1 MNKLIEYF
9 IHNKRLNYALLIFLA
24 YMGINAYM
32 NIPKEMFPDVELEK
46 ISVRGSYAGASAANM
61 DKMAVR
67 DIEDAISN
75 INGINKTETT
85 ITPGNFTIL
94 LTLNENADRDNILDK
109 VKDAVALSK
118 QYLPSDMNEPT
129 ATLIDKTKSLIKLA
143 VSSDKLSVG
152 ELTEVAQDVKSK
164 LSKIKDISDISIRGD
179 SDEEVLI
186 KVNSQAVLAYGLN
199 PSSVTKAIANLSYI
213 FPIGDIE
220 ERGNFAYISTVSG
233 KPDVKSYKDSILE
246 IDSKY
251 VRLGD
256 IAEVSIEYPQT
267 TTLATFNNK
276 KTLTLV
282 ISKASK
288 GNSIELSKTL
298 RAYVKKISKNYN
310 DVVFNFYQ
318 DSSKPIRE
326 RLDTVISNLMLGLIL
341 VFFSMYVLIN
351 LRIAF
356 IVALGIPFS
365 FIIGLLFIYY
375 MGYSINIVSLLG
387 ALIVIGIVVDDA
399 IVVSENIQRHI
410 DDGMDSVK
418 AAILGVKEMML
429 PVTLATVTTV
439 AAFLPIFLMHG
450 EIALFLIL
458 IPIVVVM
465 ILLGS
470 LIESFL
476 FLPLHASEF
485 LKKSHNLVDWKP
497 IQDKYEKI
505 LHFNIKYKKSFLVAF
520 LVLIPLLSVITAK
533 SMKFQFFPNFDG
545 SNLYISG
552 KMDINTPLEDTFK
565 VAKEIEAEL
574 RKHAKEFSLKS
585 TSATSGYRRSLSGE
599 SEHNN
604 NVFYITLE
612 LYDRTETSWINK
624 YINPILNFT
633 FDFNDP
639 QKIREKRTF
648 ELSPRARE
656 IISKFKDKYNM
667 VELGVT
673 EDKPGLIRS
682 DIQINL
688 SGINDAEL
696 EKGIKK
702 LEKKLSS
709 IQGVSNYSDNIRYGK
724 REYKIK
730 VNSYGESLGLS
741 EASIAKTLSEYFLE
755 SRKSTTFNDRGV
767 MEIKTEDL
775 YKDTTKTLFDFN
787 IDVGDGR
794 FVKLTDVAEILTV
807 RDYEKIDKLNGEI
820 VKTVFA
826 NVDKRK
832 ITPEEV
838 LSQLDSTFDEI
849 KDSGIEVNLL
859 GEKEKNKQLKGDM
872 KDTVILA
879 MFLIF
884 LTLLLIFSKVKYVL
898 MVMSVIPLSI
908 LGAFLGHKLLGIPLT
923 MPSIIGILGLA
934 GVVINDGI
942 IMLDFL
948 HGTHDSDEFFKRAKL
963 RLRPII
969 ITSLTTFL
977 GLFSLIFYATGQAV
991 ILQPIAVSIGFGLL
1005 WGTAL
1010 NLIYLPTLYA
1020 MVNGIRPSSKM
1031 PDTEHPKA
1039 EIQKVQ

>member
-1 MNKLIEYF
+1 MIKLIEYF

-24 YMGINAYM
+24 YLGVNAYM

-94 LTLNENADRDNILDK
+94 LTLNENANRENILDK

-129 ATLIDKTKSLIKLA
+129 ATLVDKISSLIKLS
-143 VSSDKLSVG
+143 VSSDKLTVG
-152 ELTEVAQDVKSK
+152 ELTEIAQDVKSK

-179 SDEEVLI
+179 SDEQVSI

-220 ERGNFAYISTVSG
+220 ERGNFAYISTVNG
-233 KPDVKSYKDSILE
+233 KADVKGYNESILE
-246 IDSKY
+246 IDSKF
-251 VRLGD
+251 VKLGD
-256 IAEVSIEYPQT
+256 IAEVKIEYPQT
-267 TTLATFNNK
+267 TTLSSFNNNT
-276 KTLTLV
+276 TLTLV
-282 ISKASK
+282 ISKSEK

-298 RAYVKKISKNYN
+298 REYVKKISKNY
-310 DVVFNFYQ
+310 DGVVFNFYQ
-318 DSSKPIRE
+318 DRSKPIE
-326 RLDTVISNLMLGLIL
+326 DRLNTVVSNLMMGLVL

-399 IVVSENIQRHI
+399 IVVGENIQRHI
-410 DDGMDSVK
+410 DEGMENMQ
-418 AAILGVKEMML
+418 AAVLGVKEMML
-429 PVTLATVTTV
+429 PVTLATVTTA
-439 AAFLPIFLMHG
+439 AAFLPIIMMHG

-458 IPIVVVM
+458 VPIVVIM

-470 LIESFL
+470 LIESFF
-476 FLPLHASEF
+476 FLPLHASE
-485 LKKSHNLVDWKP
+485 LLTKSNNLIDWKP
-497 IQDKYEKI
+497 IQNAYEKVLNFHI
-505 LHFNIKYKKSFLVAF
+505 NYKKSFLIVF
-520 LVLIPLLSVITAK
+520 LILIPLLTVITAK

-552 KMDINTPLEDTFK
+552 KLDINTPLEDTFK
-565 VAKEIEAEL
+565 IAKEIEAEL
-574 RKHAKEFSLKS
+574 RKHADEFSLKS

-612 LYDRTETSWINK
+612 LYDREETSWISK
-624 YINPILNFT
+624 YLNPILNFS
-633 FDFNDP
+633 FDFNNP
-639 QKIREKRTF
+639 EKIRKKRTF

-656 IISKFKDKYNM
+656 IISKYKEKYNM
-667 VELGVT
+667 LELGVT

-688 SGINDAEL
+688 SGINDAQL
-696 EKGIKK
+696 ESAIKK
-702 LEKKLSS
+702 LEDKLST
-709 IQGVSNYSDNIRYGK
+709 IKGVSNYSDNIRYGK
-724 REYKIK
+724 TEYKIK
-730 VNSYGESLGLS
+730 VNSYGERLGLS
-741 EASIAKTLSEYFLE
+741 EASIAKILSEYFLE
-755 SRKSTTFNDRGV
+755 GRKSTTFNDRGV

-775 YKDTTKTLFDFN
+775 YKDTTQTLFDFS
-787 IDVGDGR
+787 IDLGDGR
-794 FVKLTDVAEILTV
+794 YVKLTDVAEILKV
-807 RDYEKIDKLNGEI
+807 RDYEKIDKLNGDI

-849 KDSGIEVNLL
+849 KNSGIEVNLL
-859 GEKEKNKQLKGDM
+859 GEKEKNKQLKSDM
-872 KDTVILA
+872 KSTVILA

-908 LGAFLGHKLLGIPLT
+908 LGALLGHKLLGIPLT

-948 HGTHDSDEFFKRAKL
+948 HGTHKAEEFFKRAKL

-969 ITSLTTFL
+969 ITSVTTFL

-991 ILQPIAVSIGFGLL
+991 ILQPIAISIGFGLV
-1005 WGTAL
+1005 WGTVL

-1020 MVNGIRPSSKM
+1020 MVNGIKPVKS
-1031 PDTEHPKA
+1031 
-1039 EIQKVQ
+1039 I